1 MLTTEARNPL
11 TRDLDNLS
19 ALEIVKLIN
28 AEDEKIAHAVAE
40 VSEPIAKAID
50 VIADRLSRG
59 GRLIYVGAGTSGRLG
74 VLDAVEC
81 PPTFNTEP
89 ELVVGL
95 IAGGPKRTGSCH
107 RRRGGFRGDGA
118 GGFTKT

>member
-28 AEDEKIAHAVAE
+28 AEDEKVAVAVRE
-40 VSEPIAKAID
+40 VSEPIARAID

-59 GRLIYVGAGTSGRLG
+59 GRLIYVGAGTSG
-74 VLDAVEC
+74 
-81 PPTFNTEP
+81 
-89 ELVVGL
+89 
-95 IAGGPKRTGSCH
+95 
-107 RRRGGFRGDGA
+107 FR
-118 GGFTKT
+118 